1 MPFYRQTRLSQKRK
15 SRLKI
20 RMERAKA
27 ESARTTVKLL
37 DDMNRKK
44 NQMMQEKE
52 KSYQEHIKQLTQ
64 KMDIDRAKMKK
75 ENERII
81 ALKLQEQERLLRE
94 GFQNESRRLHNEIE
108 NLRTRMKRGKKT
120 CAIS

>member
-1 MPFYRQTRLSQKRK
+1 M
-15 SRLKI
+15 KI